1 MKVLI
6 VDDESH
12 VRDAIQLLLEWEKYG
27 FDTVLTADNVED
39 AINILQDERP
49 ELLIVDVVIEDVF
62 GMDIMNYINDQN
74 LNTKAVVISGHDDFQ
89 YVRAMFILGAV
100 EYLLKPIEQDK
111 LEEAVLKA
119 VSQMKIIEEEE
130 KFTVDKQFK
139 RMSPDYQ
146 HGLLRKLFRPE
157 LAENRM

>member
-49 ELLIVDVVIEDVF
+49 ELLIVDVSDRGCF
-62 GMDIMNYINDQN
+62 W
-74 LNTKAVVISGHDDFQ
+74 
-89 YVRAMFILGAV
+89 
-100 EYLLKPIEQDK
+100 
-111 LEEAVLKA
+111 
-119 VSQMKIIEEEE
+119 
-130 KFTVDKQFK
+130 
-139 RMSPDYQ
+139 
-146 HGLLRKLFRPE
+146 HGYYE
-157 LAENRM
+157 LY

>member
-1 MKVLI
+1 MPYNCF
-6 VDDESH
+6 
-12 VRDAIQLLLEWEKYG
+12 LEWEKYG

-89 YVRAMFILGAV
+89 YVRAMFILG
-100 EYLLKPIEQDK
+100 QWN
-111 LEEAVLKA
+111 
-119 VSQMKIIEEEE
+119 
-130 KFTVDKQFK
+130 TC
-139 RMSPDYQ
+139 
-146 HGLLRKLFRPE
+146 
-157 LAENRM
+157 

>member
-1 MKVLI
+1 M
-6 VDDESH
+6 
-12 VRDAIQLLLEWEKYG
+12 
-27 FDTVLTADNVED
+27 
-39 AINILQDERP
+39 
-49 ELLIVDVVIEDVF
+49 
-62 GMDIMNYINDQN
+62 
-74 LNTKAVVISGHDDFQ
+74 VISGHDDFQ

-119 VSQMKIIEEEE
+119 VSQMKIVEEEE

-157 LAENRM
+157 LADKAYEELVKISQQLKMQIAAVSCIVVAARFQYMKKVIFLS

>member
-74 LNTKAVVISGHDDFQ
+74 LNTKACLLYTSGIF
-89 YVRAMFILGAV
+89 YGFSFVFIRSYGSTYYFL
-100 EYLLKPIEQDK
+100 YCW
-111 LEEAVLKA
+111 
-119 VSQMKIIEEEE
+119 
-130 KFTVDKQFK
+130 
-139 RMSPDYQ
+139 
-146 HGLLRKLFRPE
+146 FRHPCKTSGI
-157 LAENRM
+157 